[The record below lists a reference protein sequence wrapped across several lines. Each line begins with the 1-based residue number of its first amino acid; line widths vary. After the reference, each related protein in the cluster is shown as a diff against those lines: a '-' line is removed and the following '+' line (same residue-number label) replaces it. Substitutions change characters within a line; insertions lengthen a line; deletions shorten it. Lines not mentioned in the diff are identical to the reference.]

1 MVHNFLIGS
10 HSLINISFLC
20 AMQNICLIY
29 QLLVDNHSKSLPS
42 LENDR
47 SAPAVHFQM
56 TVIVLFSWYWDAS
69 THRQL

>member
-1 MVHNFLIGS
+1 
-10 HSLINISFLC
+10 
-20 AMQNICLIY
+20 MQNICLIY

-56 TVIVLFSWYWDAS
+56 TVIVLFSWYEMLLHTDS
-69 THRQL
+69 FNQHTN